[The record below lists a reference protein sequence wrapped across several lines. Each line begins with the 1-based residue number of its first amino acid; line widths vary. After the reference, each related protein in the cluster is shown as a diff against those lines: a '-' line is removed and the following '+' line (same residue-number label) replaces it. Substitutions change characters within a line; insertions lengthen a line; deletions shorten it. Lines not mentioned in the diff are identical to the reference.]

1 MYCLS
6 YLLILRTVG
15 LYLSTLGIATICKL
29 FAARTTLA
37 ECSALV
43 VRNCYA
49 AQLGRVYGPRSCNS
63 NTPTQRSGPNSL
75 IKPLWQLQASF
86 LGKTSFVRV
95 KAIEE
100 EEEYYL
106 LLYPPLIWGHPLLI
120 QAHPFHV
127 LLMFVSRQCFR

>member
-29 FAARTTLA
+29 FAARTTSA

-43 VRNCYA
+43 VRNCHA

-63 NTPTQRSGPNSL
+63 NSLPWRPKNLQTPNQTLRLSIETGRS
-75 IKPLWQLQASF
+75 SF
-86 LGKTSFVRV
+86 GCPRFSRTTLVLEGFTRQ
-95 KAIEE
+95 
-100 EEEYYL
+100 
-106 LLYPPLIWGHPLLI
+106 PP
-120 QAHPFHV
+120 
-127 LLMFVSRQCFR
+127 